1 MRFRL
6 SILRVVRGTK
16 LVWLVGMMG
25 AGKSTVGPVL
35 GARLGRPFIDTDT
48 EVERR
53 AGCPIA
59 EIFAQQGEA
68 AFRRLEAEVVE
79 AATREHAVVALGG
92 GAIAQPGAA
101 ERLAATGTVVYLR
114 ASPERLVLRIDDP
127 SKRPLLAGL
136 GPEERAE
143 RVRAL
148 LVARE
153 PCYRSAKVTIDTEHT
168 SVSDIVE
175 ELVVRIAEAEAS
187 ETEGSRS

>member
-1 MRFRL
+1 M
-6 SILRVVRGTK
+6 SILRAVRGTK
-16 LVWLVGMMG
+16 PVWLVGMMG
-25 AGKSTVGPVL
+25 AGKSTVGPAL
-35 GARLGRPFIDTDT
+35 GARLGRPFIDTDA

-68 AFRRLEAEVVE
+68 AFRRLEAEVME

-92 GAIAQPGAA
+92 GAIAQPGAP

-114 ASPERLVLRIDDP
+114 ASPERLALRIDDP

-143 RVRAL
+143 RLRAL
-148 LVARE
+148 LVERE

-168 SVSDIVE
+168 SVGDIVA
-175 ELVVRIAEAEAS
+175 ELVVRIAEVEAG